1 MPIDSKHIDYEANEY
16 VWWYCNTFYKGSRA
30 VREADDKLLPRL
42 SGQDVRKYRAY
53 RDRAVVPGYV
63 PRTVAALVGAI
74 FRRNPHFAIDERL
87 SYLLTNADG
96 RGSTLMQFAV
106 RLVTEIMITGR
117 SSIVVDRPIEGGL
130 PYLCLYDADDLINWD
145 EEEDFFVYKHK
156 VLEGTEE
163 DRYKK
168 KEKTKYRELSLVNGL
183 FTVTEYEQEGG
194 PRSDYKPSS
203 VGTPLLKNGKPI
215 DYVPMVC
222 VTPTGLGFEVSNS
235 PILELC
241 EVTHSAYQVSADWMN
256 ALHVMGSPTPVISS
270 DAILQQ
276 AMDGKF
282 TFNMGVDTALVVDS
296 QGKASF
302 LESARDLGA
311 LEKAM
316 TRLQELAAVLG
327 ARLLDTG
334 SNSVMD
340 TATSA
345 MIKEGASTAI
355 LSSVISSAE
364 QALATVL
371 AMVADMENVDG
382 DIEVSI
388 NKELIQSRVDA
399 NMLSAM
405 FNAVLG
411 NRMSFETFYH
421 NLEEGGLT
429 KPGTTAKDEMRKI
442 IEDYAV
448 LKQLAVD
455 ANPMTGVDNVQ
466 DM

>member
-30 VREADDKLLPRL
+30 VRDAEDKLLPRL
-42 SGQDVRKYRAY
+42 SGQNPAKYKAY

-74 FRRNPHFAIDERL
+74 FRREPHFALPERL
-87 SYLLTNADG
+87 SYLITNADG
-96 RGSTLMQFAV
+96 RGSSLVQFAV

-117 SSIVVDRPIEGGL
+117 ASIVVDRPIDGGD

-145 EEEDFFVYKHK
+145 ESEQFVVYKHK
-156 VLEGTEE
+156 VLVGTAD

-168 KEKTKYRELSLVNGL
+168 KEKTKYRELSIVNEQ

-194 PRSDYKPSS
+194 QRSLYKATSTT
-203 VGTPLLKNGKPI
+203 TPLLKKGRTI
-215 DYVPMVC
+215 DYIPMVC

-256 ALHVMGSPTPVISS
+256 ALHVIGSPTPVISS

-276 AMDGKF
+276 VNEGKF
-282 TFNMGVDTALVVDS
+282 VFKMGVDTALIVDS

-302 LESARDLGA
+302 LESDRDLGA
-311 LEKAM
+311 LENAM
-316 TRLQELAAVLG
+316 ERLQTLAAVLG

-355 LSSVISSAE
+355 LSSVIGSAE
-364 QALATVL
+364 QALTVVIN
-371 AMVADMENVDG
+371 MIADMESVDG
-382 DIEVSI
+382 EVEVSI
-388 NKELIQSRVDA
+388 NKELIQSRIDA

-405 FNAVLG
+405 FNAVIG

-429 KPGTTAKDEMRKI
+429 KPGTTAKDEIEKI
-442 IEDYAV
+442 IADYSV
-448 LKQLAVD
+448 LKELQATS
-455 ANPMTGVDNVQ
+455 NPLTGVDNVQ
-466 DM
+466 EM